1 MNKGASFSKDKLH
14 RFSLFRI
21 WDYELPKVLFIMFNP
36 SEANQKEDDPT
47 IRRVIDFSTRWGFGG
62 VYVGNIFSYISKDPK
77 NIKIVNPHFNHKN
90 IKSIVKMEK
99 DSSKTILAWGNNA
112 ITPKWIKRV
121 VKDPNY
127 IELSVNGIPKHP
139 LYLKK
144 KLKYKRFE
152 FKNVDLSDVAI

>member
-1 MNKGASFSKDKLH
+1 
-14 RFSLFRI
+14 
-21 WDYELPKVLFIMFNP
+21 MFNP

-77 NIKIVNPHFNHKN
+77 NIKIANPHFNHKN
-90 IKSIVKMEK
+90 IKSIIKMEK
-99 DSSKTILAWGNNA
+99 YSSKTILAWGNNV

-152 FKNVDLSDVAI
+152 FKNSDLPNIAI

>member
-1 MNKGASFSKDKLH
+1 
-14 RFSLFRI
+14 
-21 WDYELPKVLFIMFNP
+21 
-36 SEANQKEDDPT
+36 
-47 IRRVIDFSTRWGFGG
+47 
-62 VYVGNIFSYISKDPK
+62 
-77 NIKIVNPHFNHKN
+77 
-90 IKSIVKMEK
+90 MEK

-152 FKNVDLSDVAI
+152 FKNVDFSDVAI